1 MLAFLQGLSPLHLL
15 VVAIVALLLFGNRLP
30 EVARSLGKAVNEFK
44 RGLKDVQ
51 EEINRDDPKAGG
63 DGPPPKLNPPAESQ
77 RLNDGSADHR
87 APNNTAT
94 AHNDRIESSDQTE
107 R

>member
-30 EVARSLGKAVNEFK
+30 DVARSLGKAVNEFK

-51 EEINRDDPKAGG
+51 DEISRDDSKSGG
-63 DGPPPKLNPPAESQ
+63 DGPPPKLSPPTESQ
-77 RLNDGSADHR
+77 RLDDGSADHP
-87 APNNTAT
+87 APDNTAT
-94 AHNDRIESSDQTE
+94 AHNDRVESPDQAK